1 MAIGFEDG
9 NPDRPYISGVLHDSA
24 HGDHVTI
31 QNYKRNVL
39 RTPANN
45 KIRLD
50 DERGKEHIKVSTE
63 YGGKSQLNLGHLVDA
78 ERQKRGE
85 GFELRTD
92 SWGAIRAQKGM
103 FITADGQAK
112 AQGQVLEMQPAV
124 SNLGDAREQMTS
136 ISEDAQKATANPAD
150 LQAQVKLLEQ
160 QLTDLKKSVLLMSAP
175 DGIALTSGQ
184 HLQLSASQN
193 LIATAGKNADVSV
206 VKNLF
211 VGVGNV
217 LSVFVRKL
225 GIKLIANQGP
235 VQVQAQNDLMALLA
249 RKEISIVST
258 EDEIK
263 IIAKK
268 RLTVNGGGSYITLD
282 VNAIEFGTL
291 GDFRTKAGYYARQ
304 TKAQHKPAISPL
316 ANAIDDGS
324 HNVRCLFAN
333 DNGTPML
340 NAPYKAFLADG
351 SIVEGITDSK
361 GYTKLFTSAQSQD
374 ISLNLHSG
382 LTNA

>member
-1 MAIGFEDG
+1 M
-9 NPDRPYISGVLHDSA
+9 
-24 HGDHVTI
+24 
-31 QNYKRNVL
+31 
-39 RTPANN
+39 
-45 KIRLD
+45 
-50 DERGKEHIKVSTE
+50 
-63 YGGKSQLNLGHLVDA
+63 
-78 ERQKRGE
+78 
-85 GFELRTD
+85 
-92 SWGAIRAQKGM
+92 
-103 FITADGQAK
+103 
-112 AQGQVLEMQPAV
+112 
-124 SNLGDAREQMTS
+124 
-136 ISEDAQKATANPAD
+136 
-150 LQAQVKLLEQ
+150 
-160 QLTDLKKSVLLMSAP
+160 
-175 DGIALTSGQ
+175 
-184 HLQLSASQN
+184 
-193 LIATAGKNADVSV
+193 
-206 VKNLF
+206 
-211 VGVGNV
+211 
-217 LSVFVRKL
+217 RKL

-291 GDFRTKAGYYARQ
+291 GDFKTKAGYYARQ
-304 TKAQHKPAISPL
+304 TKAQHKLAISPL

-324 HNVRCLFAN
+324 HNVRYLFAN